1 MGKLLSSL
9 VTGVLFVL
17 KILWWILKSVVHVL
31 GEIIV
36 FFGLYVPGLYL
47 IFGATLS
54 KFTGFDLTIASV
66 DRTLFFWGLFL
77 CLVCSAII
85 TIRKLIIAPFK
96 TAFSNFR
103 SRTKKR
109 VVGSKPQ
116 YAPSYDNDKPR
127 RDTNYIAPLVYRSRT
142 YPEITV
148 HEYPDRFELFRDSGD
163 GMGLKYFKTEYKNNF
178 K

>member
-9 VTGVLFVL
+9 ITGLMFVIKL
-17 KILWWILKSVVHVL
+17 LWWIFKSVVHVL

-47 IFGATLS
+47 LFGAVLS
-54 KFTGFDLTIASV
+54 KFLGFSMVDASV

-77 CLVCSAII
+77 CLVCSVII

-96 TAFSNFR
+96 TAFGNFKSN
-103 SRTKKR
+103 TKKR
-109 VVGSKPQ
+109 IE
-116 YAPSYDNDKPR
+116 NTKPR
-127 RDTNYIAPLVYRSRT
+127 YEQSEPPRRTSEPYAPLVYQSRT

-148 HEYPDRFELFRDSGD
+148 HEYPDRFELFRDEHN
-163 GMGLKYFKTEYKNNF
+163 GMGLKYVKTEYKNNF